1 MSGKIDVFRKTTVTD
16 RAGFRD
22 GPFWRGRSVD
32 EIKKRLAYEGRDQN
46 QIFGRTLSQQL
57 RAVMRESGATIK
69 PTR

>member
-1 MSGKIDVFRKTTVTD
+1 MARSGEV
-16 RAGFRD
+16 
-22 GPFWRGRSVD
+22 RSVD